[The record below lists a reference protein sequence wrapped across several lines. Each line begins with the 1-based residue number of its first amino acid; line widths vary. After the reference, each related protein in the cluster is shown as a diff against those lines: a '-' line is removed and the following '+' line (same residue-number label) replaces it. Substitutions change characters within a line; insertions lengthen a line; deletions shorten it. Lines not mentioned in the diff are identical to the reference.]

1 MSQAILTAHG
11 FLTQG
16 VEGFIDF
23 MKSVNENRIQRK
35 AIRMTEKELAKLSNA
50 ELDDIGISRG
60 DIRHIA
66 QKHYKDIMEENRDK
80 KELVGYANTNLKGW
94 V

>member
-1 MSQAILTAHG
+1 ML
-11 FLTQG
+11 G
-16 VEGFIDF
+16 VLINLYGSWQTRHEA
-23 MKSVNENRIQRK
+23 KSVRKSTINE
-35 AIRMTEKELAKLSNA
+35 LSRLSDHDLN
-50 ELDDIGISRG
+50 DIGISRG

-66 QKHYKDIMEENRDK
+66 QRHYNDILEENRDK

>member
-60 DIRHIA
+60 DIYSIA
-66 QKHYKDIMEENRDK
+66 RTSVVIETAK
-80 KELVGYANTNLKGW
+80 ANHNLRGW

>member
-1 MSQAILTAHG
+1 ML
-11 FLTQG
+11 G
-16 VEGFIDF
+16 VLINLYGSWQTRHEAN
-23 MKSVNENRIQRK
+23 SSRK
-35 AIRMTEKELAKLSNA
+35 NTIKELSRLSDHD
-50 ELDDIGISRG
+50 LSDIGISRG

-66 QKHYKDIMEENRDK
+66 QAHYKDIMEENRDK

>member
-1 MSQAILTAHG
+1 MVHG
-11 FLTQG
+11 KLATKQNRQ
-16 VEGFIDF
+16 EKAPI
-23 MKSVNENRIQRK
+23 NE
-35 AIRMTEKELAKLSNA
+35 LSRLSDYDLN
-50 ELDDIGISRG
+50 DIGISRG

>member
-1 MSQAILTAHG
+1 MTL
-11 FLTQG
+11 FLYSAPS
-16 VEGFIDF
+16 D
-23 MKSVNENRIQRK
+23 SNS
-35 AIRMTEKELAKLSNA
+35 LLSRLSDND
-50 ELDDIGISRG
+50 LNDIGISRG

-66 QKHYKDIMEENRDK
+66 QGHYKDIMEESRDK

>member
-1 MSQAILTAHG
+1 MKGKKML
-11 FLTQG
+11 G
-16 VEGFIDF
+16 VLINLYGSWQTRHEAKSARKSTINELSRLSDF
-23 MKSVNENRIQRK
+23 DLN
-35 AIRMTEKELAKLSNA
+35 
-50 ELDDIGISRG
+50 DIGISRG

-66 QKHYKDIMEENRDK
+66 QKHYKDIMEETRDK